1 MRIGPVNISFYR
13 PRKHKG
19 WMPTVDGTPAT
30 VLPFASA
37 DLDACILMIA
47 SRMSNVRFSS
57 SAGYIALDRIFNE
70 FAANW
75 FRMVKTLITDGNIVF
90 DCRNLR
96 LCEEAVPD
104 CVTIVDGYYRQQQVT
119 QAEAM
124 RPYLSMLDTVVNA
137 DLNLTKNY
145 GALGILSPSNSS
157 LADGFIDDEEKERM
171 MEEYGRLYGTTFG
184 KWSLMVTRQDVKF
197 QPISLPVA
205 ALQLT
210 EKRRNALS
218 SVLQFLNIPKELHA
232 AFENAKY
239 ANRQEA
245 ERDIYSNCIKSW
257 AAFFAFA
264 AGDIFAKYAQLHPE
278 AKYPARRPEIWFDFD
293 GVPALASAAAEDR
306 ARAIDEL
313 AFWRQVAQDDDP
325 AIRETA
331 KQRVKDLTEIL

>member
-1 MRIGPVNISFYR
+1 MRIGPVNISFYN

-19 WMPTVDGTPAT
+19 WMPQIDGTPAA

-37 DLDACILMIA
+37 DLDACILMMA
-47 SRMSNVRFSS
+47 SRLSNVKFSA
-57 SAGYIALDRIFNE
+57 SADYIALRRIFGE
-70 FAANW
+70 FQASW
-75 FRMVKTLITDGNIVF
+75 FRMLKALISDGFVVF

-96 LCEEAVPD
+96 LCENAGAD
-104 CVTIVDGYYRQQQVT
+104 TVTIVDGYYRQQNVT
-119 QAEAM
+119 QADAM

-145 GALGILSPSNSS
+145 GALGILSPSNSG
-157 LADGFIDDEEKERM
+157 LADGFIDDEERERM
-171 MEEYGRLYGTTFG
+171 MEEYNSTYGTTFG
-184 KWSLMVTRQDVKF
+184 KWSLLVTRQDVKF

-232 AFENAKY
+232 SFENAKY

-257 AAFFAFA
+257 ATFFAAA

-278 AKYPARRPEIWFDFD
+278 ARYPARRPEIWFDFD

-306 ARAIDEL
+306 KRALDEL
-313 AFWRQVAQDDDP
+313 TFWRQVAQDDDEE
-325 AIRETA
+325 IRATA
-331 KQRVKDLTEIL
+331 RKRIKDLTEIL

>member
-19 WMPTVDGTPAT
+19 WLPQVDGAPAT
-30 VLPFASA
+30 ALPFASA
-37 DLDACILMIA
+37 DLDACLLMIA
-47 SRMSNVRFSS
+47 SRLSNVRFSS
-57 SAGYIALDRIFNE
+57 SADYIALTRIFNE
-70 FAANW
+70 FHSNW
-75 FRMVKTLITDGNIVF
+75 FRMIKTLMTDGSIVF

-96 LCEEAVPD
+96 LCDEAGADSVA
-104 CVTIVDGYYRQQQVT
+104 IVDGYYRQQQVT

-124 RPYLSMLDTVVNA
+124 RPYLSMLDAVVNA

-157 LADGFIDDEEKERM
+157 LADGFIDDDEKERM

-197 QPISLPVA
+197 QPITLPVA

-257 AAFFAFA
+257 AAFFAAA

-306 ARAIDEL
+306 ARALDEL
-313 AFWRQVAQDDDP
+313 TFWRQVAQDDDP
-325 AIRETA
+325 EIRETA
-331 KQRVKDLTEIL
+331 RKRIKDLTELL

>member
-19 WMPTVDGTPAT
+19 WLPQVDGAPAT
-30 VLPFASA
+30 ALPFASA
-37 DLDACILMIA
+37 DLDACLLMIA
-47 SRMSNVRFSS
+47 SRLSNVRFSS
-57 SAGYIALDRIFNE
+57 SADYIALTRIFNE
-70 FAANW
+70 FHSNW
-75 FRMVKTLITDGNIVF
+75 FRMIKTLMTDGSIVF

-96 LCEEAVPD
+96 LCDEAGADSVA
-104 CVTIVDGYYRQQQVT
+104 IVDGYYRQQQVT

-124 RPYLSMLDTVVNA
+124 RPYLSMLDAVVNA

-157 LADGFIDDEEKERM
+157 LADGFIDDDEKERM

-197 QPISLPVA
+197 QPITLPVA

-257 AAFFAFA
+257 AAFFAAA
-264 AGDIFAKYAQLHPE
+264 AGDIFAKYSQLHPE

-306 ARAIDEL
+306 ARALDEL
-313 AFWRQVAQDDDP
+313 TFWRQVAQDDDP
-325 AIRETA
+325 EIRETA
-331 KQRVKDLTEIL
+331 RKRIKDLTELL

>member
-1 MRIGPVNISFYR
+1 MKIGPVNISFYR

-19 WMPTVDGTPAT
+19 WIPQVDGTPAA

-37 DLDACILMIA
+37 DLDACLLMIA
-47 SRMSNVRFSS
+47 SRLSNVRFSS
-57 SAGYIALDRIFNE
+57 TADYIALTRIFNE
-70 FAANW
+70 FSYNW
-75 FRMVKTLITDGNIVF
+75 FRMLKTLVTDGAVVF

-96 LCEEAVPD
+96 LCDEAGAD
-104 CVTIVDGYYRQQQVT
+104 SVTIVDGYYRQQQVT

-124 RPYLSMLDTVVNA
+124 RPYLSMLDAVVNA

-157 LADGFIDDEEKERM
+157 LADGFIDDDEREKM

-197 QPISLPVA
+197 QPITLPVA

-257 AAFFAFA
+257 AAFFAAA
-264 AGDIFAKYAQLHPE
+264 AGDIFAKYSQLHPE

-306 ARAIDEL
+306 ARALDEL
-313 AFWRQVAQDDDP
+313 TFWRQVAQDADP
-325 AIRETA
+325 DIRDTA
-331 KQRVKDLTEIL
+331 KQRIKDLTEIL